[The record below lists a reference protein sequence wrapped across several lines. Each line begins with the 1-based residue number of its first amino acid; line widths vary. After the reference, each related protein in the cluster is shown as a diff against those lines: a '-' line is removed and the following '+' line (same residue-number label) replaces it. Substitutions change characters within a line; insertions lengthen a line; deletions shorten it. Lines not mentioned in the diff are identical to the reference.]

1 MLFGQQIETTVLI
14 LVALVPL
21 LFFLFAALIF
31 ARIFSVWLHALTAGV
46 PVSVIQILGMKFR
59 KTDPRAVV
67 RALVLATHAGAK
79 VPAREMESAYLQG
92 VDLEKVTLAWV
103 KANKEGMDI
112 SFQELVEADLE
123 ERLAEKL
130 GLRRN

>member
-1 MLFGQQIETTVLI
+1 M
-14 LVALVPL
+14 
-21 LFFLFAALIF
+21 
-31 ARIFSVWLHALTAGV
+31 
-46 PVSVIQILGMKFR
+46 
-59 KTDPRAVV
+59 
-67 RALVLATHAGAK
+67 
-79 VPAREMESAYLQG
+79 QG

-103 KANKEGMDI
+103 KAIKEGMDI